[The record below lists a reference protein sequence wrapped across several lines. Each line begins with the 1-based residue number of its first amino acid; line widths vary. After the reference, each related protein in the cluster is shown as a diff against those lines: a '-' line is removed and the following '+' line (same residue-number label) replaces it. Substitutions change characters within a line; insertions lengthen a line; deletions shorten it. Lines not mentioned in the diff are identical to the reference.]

1 MEHSVCKRIFLVG
14 IALCLNACARPDCKQ
29 IADLTERDWCYYGI
43 ASDAASKD
51 DLHGAMG
58 AIQVI
63 QDVTVR
69 AAAADKLIMSGPTGL
84 TSQGAGDICQTL
96 PSPQSTNC
104 IRTWSRPHLWGE

>member
-1 MEHSVCKRIFLVG
+1 MEHSVYKRIFLLG
-14 IALCLNACARPDCKQ
+14 IAICLNACGRTDCSQ
-29 IADLTERDWCYYGI
+29 IVDLTEKDWCYYEI
-43 ASDAASKD
+43 ASASAARD

-58 AIQVI
+58 AIQII

-69 AAAADKLIMSGPTGL
+69 AAATDKLIMSGPTGL

-96 PSPQSTNC
+96 PEPQSNNC